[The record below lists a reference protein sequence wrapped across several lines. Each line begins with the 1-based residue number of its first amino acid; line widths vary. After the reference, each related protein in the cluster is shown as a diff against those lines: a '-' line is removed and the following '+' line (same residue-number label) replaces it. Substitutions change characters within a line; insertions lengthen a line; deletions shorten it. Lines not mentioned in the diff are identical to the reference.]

1 MQRNAAE
8 ITASAPVAHR
18 QLYDDLSRMPM
29 WPPYRVCVCNMQHAA
44 AAAGSAATAAASAV
58 PATNNLK
65 LISNERICCHIINE
79 LQQ

>member
-44 AAAGSAATAAASAV
+44 TAAASAV